1 MATTQAFEFNFD
13 SNCTITPLNSVPKPV
28 ISLQA
33 FGASGSTIYS
43 YRVSAVSDYGE
54 TLASDPV
61 VITGNATLS
70 SNNFIR
76 ISWTSSSYATS
87 YKVYGRTV
95 NSEQL
100 IATVNNNYYDDIGTG
115 SPSGSLPVK
124 DTTGYD
130 PSKLNIGRFQ
140 KLFTSNTTPENN
152 YISNQPHEMFHFFD
166 EMRVIYNSTSAP
178 LFYMYYANDVI
189 SYTERYDLLIF
200 QRSEQS
206 GTQIR
211 KYHLVIFDRFTWTF
225 THKGFINITFTP
237 VGQAASDYD
246 LIASM
251 DKTTD
256 GLVNLST
263 STAEVTGINTTFF
276 DKKISVGARIG
287 FGSTDPEKITTW
299 YYVNRINS
307 NTSITIDRLPS
318 ANQTNVPYIIEE
330 IRLII
335 LPAPQYGI
343 NYVKGLNIDD
353 FKINGS
359 VTIPFANRTDGQKA
373 TYNLKESFV
382 PTSTNTFF
390 GMCVTP
396 QKDNNTQYLYVKQV
410 DNSNVNN
417 RTRILRYN
425 IRKDL
430 LLDAGTDYS
439 CYDFTTGQ
447 LLVNSWGNGY
457 GGLFPIVMKS
467 GPYANKPSFIY
478 RGVDFFIRTE
488 ESYIV
493 KNTLNLPGET
503 FVYPVTSY
511 GSRIVDIRNSFEI
524 VYDDY
529 SDFFYTASN
538 GYGFAAF
545 KFQFGNELQGV
556 YAMGGQFLYTPGK
569 WNPKN
574 TFNYPYNGYPKTYTV
589 KNGIIYTFN
598 TNISIQDAINT
609 NIFAMPVGGDN
620 DLPVEYEN
628 RVICP
633 EIDTY
638 SVSKFNKLLVNYA
651 EEVASEDFPIQP
663 DPFRV
668 FYRTTGIKDNSGVW
682 TRLIFPYDLS
692 AVRAQDSIQF
702 MFNFKIFG
710 LSMCPAR
717 IHSYT
722 LLAEKEELL
731 PKYFKFNSN
740 ITNLSQNI
748 YGFEQSKVYSNNL
761 TLKISYIRK
770 KDNKLVFSQTSS
782 ETTFG
787 NFQYLAQGNV
797 WTNGIGTNTVGTLRR
812 FVLTANILMSEEV
825 KLKIE
830 IV

>member
-1 MATTQAFEFNFD
+1 MATTQAFEYNFD
-13 SNCTITPLNSVPKPV
+13 SSCTITPLNSVPKPV

-43 YRVSAVSDYGE
+43 YRVSATNAYGE

-70 SNNFIR
+70 ASNFIR

-87 YKVYGRTV
+87 YKVYGRTI

-100 IATVNNNYYDDIGTG
+100 LATVNNNYFDDIGTNTPNG
-115 SPSGSLPVK
+115 TLPVK

-130 PSKLNIGRFQ
+130 PNKLNIGRFQ

-166 EMRVIYNSTSAP
+166 EMRVIYNSTSP
-178 LFYMYYANDVI
+178 PTLYMYYANDVI

-200 QRSEQS
+200 QRNEAS
-206 GTQIR
+206 GSQIR

-225 THKGFINITFTP
+225 THKGFINITFASS
-237 VGQAASDYD
+237 GQSAWDFD
-246 LIASM
+246 LVAFM
-251 DKTTD
+251 DKATD

-263 STAEVTGINTTFF
+263 STAEVIGINTTFF

-307 NTSITIDRLPS
+307 NTSLTIDRLPS
-318 ANQTNVPYIIEE
+318 VNQTNVPYIIEE

-335 LPAPQYGI
+335 LPNPGFGLYF
-343 NYVKGLNIDD
+343 VKGLNIDD
-353 FKINGS
+353 FTINGT
-359 VTIPFANRTDGQKA
+359 VTIPFANRTDRQKA
-373 TYNLKESFV
+373 SYNIKESFV
-382 PTSTNTFF
+382 PTSTNTYY
-390 GMCVTP
+390 GMCITP
-396 QKDNNTQYLYVKQV
+396 IKDNNTQYLYIKQV
-410 DNSNVNN
+410 DNNNVNN

-430 LLDAGTDYS
+430 SLDAGTDYS

-447 LLVNSWGNGY
+447 LIVNSWGNAY
-457 GGLFPIVMKS
+457 GGLFHVVMKS
-467 GPYANKPSFIY
+467 GPYANKPSLIY

-493 KNTLNLPGET
+493 RNALNLPGET
-503 FVYPVTSY
+503 YFIPAINY
-511 GSRIVDIRNSFEI
+511 GNRIQDFRNSFRYI
-524 VYDDY
+524 YDDY
-529 SDFFYTASN
+529 TDFFYNSYS
-538 GYGFAAF
+538 GYGFSAL
-545 KFQFGNELQGV
+545 KFQFANELQGY
-556 YAMGGQFLYTPGK
+556 YAIGGQNLYFPGK

-574 TFNYPYNGYPKTYTV
+574 TFNHPFNGYSKTYNA

-598 TNISIQDAINT
+598 ILNNVQELIHS

-620 DLPVEYEN
+620 ETPMEYEN

-633 EIDTY
+633 EIDTH

-651 EEVASEDFPIQP
+651 EEVSSEDFPVQP

-668 FYRTTGIKDNSGVW
+668 FYRTTGIKDNSGTW
-682 TRLIFPYDLS
+682 TRLYFPYDLS
-692 AVRAQDSIQF
+692 TIRVQDSIQF

-748 YGFEQSKVYSNNL
+748 YGFEQIKTHPNTLV
-761 TLKISYIRK
+761 LKISYIRK
-770 KDNKLVFSQTSS
+770 KDNKLVFTQTSS

-787 NFQYLAQGNV
+787 NFQYLAQGNI
-797 WTNGIGTNTVGTLRR
+797 WTNGIGTNVVGTLRR
-812 FVLTANILMSEEV
+812 FVLTASVLISDEI
-825 KLKIE
+825 KIKIE